1 METVQP
7 NGRVKIKKIR
17 KQPPKEGL
25 SPNDMKILKKFNKK
39 AWSLDMLF
47 SFCGVRLG
55 WSAVIGIIPFIGDC
69 INIYLSIQLVRM
81 AQKID
86 GGLPVAIQ
94 SKMMANITL
103 DFLLGITPV
112 LGIVAGALY
121 KSNSRNSLILEH
133 YLRERAQANVK
144 AGKYLMSDAAKSKGN
159 GSKLSSWFK
168 FGGQGASDGEED
180 IALDHSIDQ
189 QQLQQQ
195 QPLNA
200 GPAASSSSVAAGGR
214 VPSRNTGAIDSTLDT
229 SIPGQFGDNKAYQQ
243 PNLVDHHSH

>member
-1 METVQP
+1 M
-7 NGRVKIKKIR
+7 KIKKIR

-39 AWSLDMLF
+39 AWNLDMLF

-55 WSAVIGIIPFIGDC
+55 WSAVIGIIPVIGDC

-81 AQKID
+81 AQNID

-133 YLRERAQANVK
+133 YLRERAEANVK
-144 AGKYLMSDAAKSKGN
+144 EGKYLMSDN
-159 GSKLSSWFK
+159 DRTGSGSGKLSSWFR
-168 FGGQGASDGEED
+168 FGGQGASEGEED
-180 IALDHSIDQ
+180 VPLDHRIEQ
-189 QQLQQQ
+189 QEPPQQ
-195 QPLNA
+195 QPLK
-200 GPAASSSSVAAGGR
+200 ASGR
-214 VPSRNTGAIDSTLDT
+214 ATSLETGV
-229 SIPGQFGDNKAYQQ
+229 PGQLGPNKAYQP